1 MVRGAAVLCM
11 PRCALIGGGAGARPN
26 LVESALS
33 FSRHGASL
41 HVADVVRNLGT
52 HTAPASTTGYYRG
65 RVRIGDR
72 AVPGLR
78 PPGSSRGSVA
88 LTLPT
93 TVPTG
98 SYRLRVCADDR
109 GRIRESDERDNCRAS
124 TQAVQ
129 VTDRTPPT
137 FTGLQRATTCI
148 PGPVGGGTRS
158 SPYSLRWVAATDDV
172 TPSSAI
178 VYDIYQANAAGGE
191 NFTVPTYTTHPGA
204 TTFVTPLLPDEGNTY
219 YFVVRARD
227 EARNRDTNDVER
239 LGVNLCL

>member
-1 MVRGAAVLCM
+1 MVRGAAVCACLV
-11 PRCALIGGGAGARPN
+11 ALIGGGAGARPN
-26 LVESALS
+26 LVVGALS
-33 FSRHGASL
+33 VSQHGASL
-41 HVADVVRNLGT
+41 RVADVVRNVGT
-52 HTAPASTTGYYRG
+52 HTAPASTTGYYLG

-78 PPGSSRGSVA
+78 PHGSSRGSVA
-88 LTLPT
+88 LKLPT

-129 VTDRTPPT
+129 VTDRTAPT
-137 FTGLQRATTCI
+137 FTGLERATTCI

-158 SPYSLRWVAATDDV
+158 SPYALRWLPATDDV
-172 TPSSAI
+172 TPASAI
-178 VYDIYQANAAGGE
+178 VYDIYQANASGGE
-191 NFTVPTYTTHPGA
+191 KFAVPTYTTQPGA
-204 TTFVTPLLPDEGNTY
+204 TTFVTPLLSDDETY

-227 EARNRDTNDVER
+227 EAGNRDTNDVER
-239 LGVNLCL
+239 LAANLCL

>member
-1 MVRGAAVLCM
+1 MVRGAAVCACLV
-11 PRCALIGGGAGARPN
+11 ALIGGDGGARPN

-33 FSRHGASL
+33 VSQRGASL
-41 HVADVVRNLGT
+41 RVADVVRNVGA
-52 HTAPASTTGYYRG
+52 HTAPASSTGYYLA
-65 RVRIGDR
+65 RVRIGGR

-78 PPGSSRGSVA
+78 PHGSSRGSVA
-88 LTLPT
+88 VTLPT
-93 TVPTG
+93 AVPTG

-137 FTGLQRATTCI
+137 FAGLQRATTCI

-191 NFTVPTYTTHPGA
+191 NFAVPTYTTQPGA
-204 TTFVTPLLPDEGNTY
+204 TTFLTPLLPDDNTY

-227 EARNRDTNDVER
+227 EAGNRDTNDVER
-239 LGVNLCL
+239 LAANLCL

>member
-1 MVRGAAVLCM
+1 MVRGAAVCGGLV
-11 PRCALIGGGAGARPN
+11 ALIGGDAGARPN

-33 FSRHGASL
+33 VSQRGASL
-41 HVADVVRNLGT
+41 RVADVVRNVGT
-52 HTAPASTTGYYRG
+52 HTARASSTGYYLA
-65 RVRIGDR
+65 RVRIGGR

-78 PPGSSRGSVA
+78 PHGSSRGSVA
-88 LTLPT
+88 VTLPT

-98 SYRLRVCADDR
+98 SYRLRVCADER

-137 FTGLQRATTCI
+137 FAGLQRATTCI

-178 VYDIYQANAAGGE
+178 VYDIYQANAAGRE
-191 NFTVPTYTTHPGA
+191 NFAVPTYTTQPGA
-204 TTFVTPLLPDEGNTY
+204 TTFLTPLLPDDNTY

-227 EARNRDTNDVER
+227 EAGNRDTNDVER
-239 LGVNLCL
+239 LAANLCL

>member
-1 MVRGAAVLCM
+1 MVRGAAVSIIFV
-11 PRCALIGGGAGARPN
+11 ALIDGGAGARPN

-33 FSRHGASL
+33 FSQHGASL
-41 HVADVVRNLGT
+41 RVADVVRNVGA
-52 HTAPASTTGYYRG
+52 HPAPASTTGYYLG
-65 RVRIGDR
+65 RVRIGGR
-72 AVPGLR
+72 AVTGLR
-78 PPGSSRGSVA
+78 PRGSSRGSVK
-88 LTLPT
+88 LTLPA

-124 TQAVQ
+124 TQAVKI
-129 VTDRTPPT
+129 TDRTPPT
-137 FTGLQRATTCI
+137 FAGLQRATTCI

-158 SPYSLRWVAATDDV
+158 SPYSLRWVPAIDDI

-178 VYDIYQANAAGGE
+178 VYDIYQANAARDE
-191 NFTVPTYTTHPGA
+191 NFAVPTYTTQPGA
-204 TTFVTPLLPDEGNTY
+204 TTFVTPLLPDDQTY

-227 EARNRDTNDVER
+227 EAGHRDANDVER